1 MVNTKIFDVVKPGVL
16 SGEDVQKVFAIA
28 KANHFAIPA
37 VNVVGTNSLN
47 AVLEAAKVAN
57 SPIIVQFSNGGAEF
71 YAGKGVSGL
80 QAGVLGAISGALH
93 VHTLAEAY
101 GVAVILHTDHA
112 ARKLLPWIDALLD
125 ASESHFAK
133 VGKPLYSSHMLD
145 LSEEPLE

>member
-1 MVNTKIFDVVKPGVL
+1 M
-16 SGEDVQKVFAIA
+16 
-28 KANHFAIPA
+28 
-37 VNVVGTNSLN
+37 
-47 AVLEAAKVAN
+47 
-57 SPIIVQFSNGGAEF
+57 
-71 YAGKGVSGL
+71 SGL

-133 VGKPLYSSHMLD
+133 VGKPLYNSHMLD
-145 LSEEPLE
+145 LSEESLERKCSDLCGLFETYVKNGHDAGD